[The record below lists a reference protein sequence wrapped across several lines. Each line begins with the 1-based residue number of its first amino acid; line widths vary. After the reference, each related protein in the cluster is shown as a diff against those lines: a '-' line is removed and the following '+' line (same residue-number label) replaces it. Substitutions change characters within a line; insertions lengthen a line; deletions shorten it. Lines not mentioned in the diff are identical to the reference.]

1 MSQQEMG
8 YGEMSHDKPGFSY
21 STDEGAHRYNM
32 YGDGDKLSVPAMSS
46 SLTAGQRLILA
57 IASLVMFMILTFG
70 LVGIAVTTQA
80 AGWVV
85 FPILFI
91 LVLFTT
97 AAVIINV
104 VFNHKP

>member
-1 MSQQEMG
+1 MSQQETN
-8 YGEMSHDKPGFSY
+8 YDEMSRDRPGFSY
-21 STDEGAHRYNM
+21 GTDEGTRRYNM
-32 YGDGDKLSVPAMSS
+32 YGDGDKLSLPAMGS

-70 LVGIAVTTQA
+70 LVRIAVTTQA

-97 AAVIINV
+97 AAVIINI
-104 VFNHKP
+104 VFHRKP